1 MLRVTTLALLAMAA
15 FGPAFGQVASSAAPC
30 QWGHINFEFNSSTP
44 VDELNELGILAQFL
58 RTHPEVRVLLTGHTD
73 SLGSQEFN
81 LRLGLERAEAVKRIL
96 VSGGVPPERI
106 EVRSAGKSGGF
117 PGQAGTYRRTD
128 EARWQSRRVEV
139 RVFSPNGEEIDLC
152 RATID
157 SFNSP
162 RAEAEKAKAEAE
174 KLRAE
179 AEAEKAK
186 AEAEKLRAEA
196 ERLRAEAEKI
206 KAEAQASVVV
216 NFKTAEANS
225 SLVEAQAARL
235 RAEAK
240 LLEAQAAAESALLP
254 ERAKM
259 MQAQASMVNR
269 VEKYPKVSAVS
280 GLLRSILGFGAVGN
294 VFLRPPEYNSS
305 MSVSSSANPTLQNT
319 SQGGSASS
327 VANPTLQNT
336 SQGGSASSVANPTL
350 QNTSQGGSAS
360 SVANPT
366 LQNTSQGGSASS
378 VANPTLQNTSQ
389 GGSASATGGQGGI
402 GLGGNAQSNSQ
413 ATGGQGGI
421 GLGGNAQS
429 GSFSSST
436 SSSSSSSSSSATGG
450 EVTNNNPPGPVYN
463 GPVVQTGPGNDQVV
477 IGSRNVTVGQNT
489 TTVNGSNN
497 ATSSG
502 NGGVVNDNDGNRV
515 NVRP

>member
-1 MLRVTTLALLAMAA
+1 MANLRVATLAILAMAA
-15 FGPAFGQVASSAAPC
+15 FGPAFGQVASAPC
-30 QWGHINFEFNSSTP
+30 QWGHVNFEFNSSTP

-58 RTHPEVRVLLTGHTD
+58 RAHPEVRVILSGHTD
-73 SLGSQEFN
+73 SLGSREYN
-81 LRLGLERAEAVKRIL
+81 LRLGLERAEAVKRAL
-96 VSGGVPPERI
+96 VGNGVTPERI

-128 EARWQSRRVEV
+128 EARWQSRRVEIK
-139 RVFSPNGEEIDLC
+139 VFGPNGEEIDLC
-152 RATID
+152 RATIEGF
-157 SFNSP
+157 SSP
-162 RAEAEKAKAEAE
+162 RADRAEAEKAKAEAE
-174 KLRAE
+174 RLRAE

-196 ERLRAEAEKI
+196 ERLRAEAEKLR
-206 KAEAQASVVV
+206 AEAQASVVV
-216 NFKTAEANS
+216 NFRAAEANS
-225 SLVEAQAARL
+225 SLAEAQAARL

-240 LLEAQAAAESALLP
+240 LVEAQAAAEAALAP

-259 MQAQASMVNR
+259 VRAQASLADR

-305 MSVSSSANPTLQNT
+305 MSINSTASPTLQNSSQGGNASSVANPTLQNS
-319 SQGGSASS
+319 SQGGNASS

-336 SQGGSASSVANPTL
+336 SQGGSAT
-350 QNTSQGGSAS
+350 
-360 SVANPT
+360 
-366 LQNTSQGGSASS
+366 
-378 VANPTLQNTSQ
+378 
-389 GGSASATGGQGGI
+389 ATGGQ
-402 GLGGNAQSNSQ
+402 
-413 ATGGQGGI
+413 GGQGGI

-429 GSFSSST
+429 GSFSSS
-436 SSSSSSSSSSATGG
+436 SSSATATGG
-450 EVTNNNPPGPVYN
+450 EVTNNNPPAGPVYN
-463 GPVVQTGPGNDQVV
+463 GPVIQTGPGNDQVV
-477 IGSRNVTVGQNT
+477 IGSRNFTVGQNT

-497 ATSSG
+497 TTSSG